1 MRHPP
6 PAREINE
13 GGWTGSDS
21 GAPNAFG
28 YIDPSD
34 TGSVYIAPNITFDF
48 TEIQYDNKTPAQA
61 DADWESLFSQLSAN
75 SATPIIIWPW
85 HDYGPTDWNDND
97 PGAPGTY
104 TNFIAYA
111 YNAGYEFVTSE
122 DLASRIAAE
131 QAATLCETTN
141 GNVLTATVTP
151 APQQQSSTNWRK
163 LKPSRKYWLR

>member
-28 YIDPSD
+28 YIDLSD

-48 TEIQYDNKTPAQA
+48 TEIQCDNKTPAQA
-61 DADWESLFSQLSAN
+61 DADWESLF
-75 SATPIIIWPW
+75 
-85 HDYGPTDWNDND
+85 
-97 PGAPGTY
+97 
-104 TNFIAYA
+104 NFIAYA

-141 GNVLTATVTP
+141 GNVITATVTP
-151 APQQQSSTNWRK
+151 APQHPTSARWR
-163 LKPSRKYWLR
+163 